1 MPSGEK
7 GMNFLVILTL
17 KSILSSIIGSSFY
30 KWFQSTKIGVWFQ
43 VKVDTFMEYLADK
56 YNIEIAK
63 KDAKW
68 RTDYP
73 LLAERI
79 EDLETRIKQ
88 LEKGK

>member
-1 MPSGEK
+1 
-7 GMNFLVILTL
+7 MNFLVILTL